1 MGSCILY
8 CSYRGGFAPRINTVQ
23 STKAGRSLVR
33 LVRAVGLVRF
43 VLGAFLVVCVL
54 LLFWAFLVSV
64 WSFSV
69 SAAFRAFA
77 AVVFLLKRGVTLAVQ
92 RREVIRDMMSS
103 SLFFD
108 CGIYMTN
115 RVLTA

>member
-1 MGSCILY
+1 M
-8 CSYRGGFAPRINTVQ
+8 RGEVPHFGFVTLRGCGRSLFICL
-23 STKAGRSLVR
+23 GRSLVR

-43 VLGAFLVVCVL
+43 VLGAVLAVCVL

-77 AVVFLLKRGVTLAVQ
+77 AVVLLLKRGVTLAVQ
-92 RREVIRDMMSS
+92 RREVIRD
-103 SLFFD
+103 
-108 CGIYMTN
+108 
-115 RVLTA
+115 